1 MENRFHNIVAYQTVG
16 DKQSWTRLSSASLST
31 KLYLQK
37 LKKALIIEKK
47 TILLNLQLLS
57 DQFRFRFIKT
67 VKQGKCSLGT
77 QPGASSPYC
86 YLSEKDITW
95 CICV

>member
-37 LKKALIIEKK
+37 PQKALIIEKR
-47 TILLNLQLLS
+47 
-57 DQFRFRFIKT
+57 QFCLICNFCQI
-67 VKQGKCSLGT
+67 SLDFD
-77 QPGASSPYC
+77 S
-86 YLSEKDITW
+86 LKL
-95 CICV
+95 